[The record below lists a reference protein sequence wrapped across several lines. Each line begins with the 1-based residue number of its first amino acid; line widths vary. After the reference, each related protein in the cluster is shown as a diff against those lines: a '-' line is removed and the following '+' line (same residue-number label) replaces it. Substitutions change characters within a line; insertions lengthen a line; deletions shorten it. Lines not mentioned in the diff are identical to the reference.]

1 MIFFKSKKHKPHKK
15 AKIIAF
21 YSLLFCVK
29 KNIVY
34 FRFTKIFHKIMNK
47 KLIAVRKAR
56 KITQAD
62 IATYL
67 KISQTQYQKRENGKI
82 KISDLEWKK
91 ISKLLDIEVD
101 EIYEEH
107 IESNTIDLKEE
118 LQILKEKIKILE
130 QKLA

>member
-1 MIFFKSKKHKPHKK
+1 MKKE
-15 AKIIAF
+15 
-21 YSLLFCVK
+21 
-29 KNIVY
+29 
-34 FRFTKIFHKIMNK
+34 
-47 KLIAVRKAR
+47 KLIKAR
-56 KITQAD
+56 KAKKISQTD